1 MHRYYMHPN
10 PPREN
15 STQRL
20 NIGNNMTKDI
30 PKGKPLIDAIHKRKW
45 ELGVTTQDA
54 AAAINLSPPYFQAM
68 LSGTRPIQ
76 SMSDEAK
83 RLLAEWLGVSTVD
96 VYILAE
102 ILEPNDFLIE
112 QDLGDRMRLTIQK
125 ISEDPTVSQFAPSK
139 DEWDILSDR
148 TKFFI
153 CMIYE
158 RMYETEI
165 LRKIQRKEWVI
176 EEPKTKRSRTKKKDA
191 DAEQS
196 SSVE

>member
-1 MHRYYMHPN
+1 
-10 PPREN
+10 
-15 STQRL
+15 
-20 NIGNNMTKDI
+20 
-30 PKGKPLIDAIHKRKW
+30 
-45 ELGVTTQDA
+45 
-54 AAAINLSPPYFQAM
+54 
-68 LSGTRPIQ
+68 
-76 SMSDEAK
+76 MSDEAK

-176 EEPKTKRSRTKKKDA
+176 EEPKTKRSRTKKKEA

-196 SSVE
+196 SSGE